1 MTAWFDPQ
9 KALHQAAQLDLPLPL
24 PADDR
29 GASVGPAKTRQM
41 RGQTSYLAGLAA
53 EDAVERHYTARG
65 LSLLARRWRGARA
78 EIDLIFA
85 EGAAIVFVEVKK
97 SRCFESALLSLGQ
110 QQRRRIML
118 AATEFL
124 GRTVSGQLTDM
135 RFDLAMVNDIGAL
148 EILENALGEN
158 D

>member
-1 MTAWFDPQ
+1 MTAWFDPRI
-9 KALHQAAQLDLPLPL
+9 ALLQAAQLDLPLP
-24 PADDR
+24 PPVDNAR
-29 GASVGPAKTRQM
+29 ASSGLAKTRQV

-53 EDAVERHYTARG
+53 EGTVERHYIARG

-85 EGAAIVFVEVKK
+85 DGAAIVFVEVKK
-97 SRCFESALLSLGQ
+97 SRCFETALLSLGSA
-110 QQRRRIML
+110 QRRRIML

-148 EILENALGEN
+148 EILENAFGEN